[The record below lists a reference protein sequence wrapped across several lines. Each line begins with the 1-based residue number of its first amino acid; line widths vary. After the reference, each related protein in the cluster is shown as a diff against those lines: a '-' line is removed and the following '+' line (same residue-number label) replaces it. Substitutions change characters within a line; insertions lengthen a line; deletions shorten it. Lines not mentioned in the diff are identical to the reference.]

1 MPISTLTT
9 TLAGAASV
17 SILSPDSANKL
28 VPTTLNEIGDHP
40 HEIFRMLSVRIV
52 AQLVQEV
59 KLGTRDT
66 GSHEV
71 KEIDSASND
80 G

>member
-1 MPISTLTT
+1 MPISTSTT

-17 SILSPDSANKL
+17 SSLSPDSANKL

-40 HEIFRMLSVRIV
+40 YEVLRVLSVGIMAR
-52 AQLVQEV
+52 LVQDV

-71 KEIDSASND
+71 KELDSTSND